1 MRGDNLPECWIIAV
15 EKREPFRVA
24 VYQIS
29 QATLDDLIY
38 SPVTKYGPGL
48 YPTLAELNNCRV
60 TDTWPTRY
68 ENFGII

>member
-1 MRGDNLPECWIIAV
+1 M
-15 EKREPFRVA
+15 A

-38 SPVTKYGPGL
+38 APVTKFGPGL
-48 YPTLAELNNCRV
+48 YPTLDELNNCRV